1 LCGGRTRTAAP
12 RAPRGSRN
20 PRTIGYRQRMQD
32 TPALTPVGSN
42 PTLLWGMTNVER
54 LRRIARA
61 QGFADHAAADQDSPA
76 ILANM
81 AFAFDPVWTAHLKT
95 RPGTVV
101 TRAGVPVLAYV
112 RDRAERAQVEA
123 AMRDAVPLHG
133 AGMLSVIAAEA
144 DEGILNEALR
154 KREKPFA
161 ELLTPE
167 AVPAIERASYVGAY
181 KGVTDLLT
189 KYLWPEWALAITR
202 VCARAG
208 ITPNQ
213 VTAMGSVLCIVA
225 TIAFWYGWFWTGLAT
240 GLVFMVLDTVDG
252 KLARCTITASKLGN
266 AWDHGVDLV
275 HPPFWWWAWAAGC
288 APYGRALDDRTFW
301 IVIGTMLF
309 GYVAQRLIEGAF
321 IVRFGMHIHVWERF
335 DSWFRLITARRNPNM
350 VILFAGLVVTRPD
363 WGIIGVAA
371 WTAISLVVHLVRLFQ
386 AMARRAS
393 GATITSWLA

>member
-1 LCGGRTRTAAP
+1 MDATLAIVP
-12 RAPRGSRN
+12 
-20 PRTIGYRQRMQD
+20 IG
-32 TPALTPVGSN
+32 TN
-42 PTLLWGMTNVER
+42 PTLLWGMTNAER
-54 LRRIARA
+54 TRRIAA
-61 QGFADHAAADQDSPA
+61 SQGFAPADTGADTGGPA

-95 RPGTVV
+95 RPDTVV
-101 TRAGVPVLAYV
+101 TRGGVPVLAHV
-112 RDRAERAQVEA
+112 GSNAARETVIRAMQDESGL
-123 AMRDAVPLHG
+123 PIS
-133 AGMLSVIAAEA
+133 AGLTVIAAEA

-161 ELLTPE
+161 ERLVPA
-167 AVPAIERASYVGAY
+167 AVPGIERASYVGAY

-202 VCARAG
+202 LCARAG

-213 VTAMGSVLCIVA
+213 VTALGSVLCIVA
-225 TIAFWYGWFWTGLAT
+225 TIAFWHGWFWTGLAT

-288 APYGRALDDRTFW
+288 APYGRPLDDTTFW
-301 IVIGTMLF
+301 WVIGAMAF

-350 VILFAGLVVTRPD
+350 VILFACLVIARPD
-363 WGIIGVAA
+363 WGIIGVAV
-371 WTAISLVVHLVRLFQ
+371 WTVISLIAHVVRLIQ
-386 AMARRAS
+386 AIAARAR

>member
-1 LCGGRTRTAAP
+1 MG
-12 RAPRGSRN
+12 
-20 PRTIGYRQRMQD
+20 QRMQD
-32 TPALTPVGSN
+32 MPALVPLGDN
-42 PTLLWGMTNVER
+42 PTLLWGMRNDER
-54 LRRIARA
+54 LRRIGVA
-61 QGFADHAAADQDSPA
+61 QGFAGSDAADGPA

-95 RPGTVV
+95 RPGTVM
-101 TRAGVPVLAYV
+101 TRAGVPVLAHV
-112 RDRAERAQVEA
+112 RTAEERARVAA
-123 AMRDAVPLHG
+123 AMHADATLDAASG
-133 AGMLSVIAAEA
+133 LTIIAAES

-161 ELLTPE
+161 ERLVPA

-288 APYGRALDDRTFW
+288 APYGRPLDDATFW
-301 IVIGTMLF
+301 AVIGTMLF

-386 AMARRAS
+386 AMARRAKG
-393 GATITSWLA
+393 GAITSWLA

>member
-1 LCGGRTRTAAP
+1 
-12 RAPRGSRN
+12 
-20 PRTIGYRQRMQD
+20 M
-32 TPALTPVGSN
+32 PALVPVGSN
-42 PTLLWGMTNVER
+42 PTLIWGMTNVER
-54 LRRIARA
+54 LRRIAVA
-61 QGFADHAAADQDSPA
+61 QGFAGTSPEPAPA

-81 AFAFDPVWTAHLKT
+81 AFAFDPVWTTHLKT
-95 RPGTVV
+95 RPDTVV
-101 TRAGVPVLAYV
+101 TRAGVPVLAHV
-112 RDRAERAQVEA
+112 RDAAGQAQVSA
-123 AMRDAVPLHG
+123 AMLADAPVP
-133 AGMLSVIAAEA
+133 AGLGLTVIAAES

-161 ELLTPE
+161 ERLVPA

-225 TIAFWYGWFWTGLAT
+225 TIAFWYGWFWTGLGT

-288 APYGRALDDRTFW
+288 APYGRALDDTMFW
-301 IVIGTMLF
+301 AVIGTMLF

-335 DSWFRLITARRNPNM
+335 DSQFRLVTARRNPNM
-350 VILFAGLVVTRPD
+350 VILFAGLVVARPD

-386 AMARRAS
+386 AMAARA
-393 GATITSWLA
+393 GGRTITSWLA

>member
-1 LCGGRTRTAAP
+1 MASPL
-12 RAPRGSRN
+12 
-20 PRTIGYRQRMQD
+20 
-32 TPALTPVGSN
+32 ALVPVGTN
-42 PTLLWGMTNVER
+42 PTLLWGMTNTER
-54 LRRIARA
+54 TRRIAA
-61 QGFADHAAADQDSPA
+61 SQGFAADDAGGPA
-76 ILANM
+76 ILANT

-101 TRAGVPVLAYV
+101 TRGGVPVLAHV
-112 RDRAERAQVEA
+112 RDASERLQVEEAMRADA
-123 AMRDAVPLHG
+123 AMPATALT
-133 AGMLSVIAAEA
+133 VIAAEA

-161 ELLTPE
+161 ERLVPA
-167 AVPAIERASYVGAY
+167 AVPGIERASYVGAY

-202 VCARAG
+202 VCARFG

-213 VTAMGSVLCIVA
+213 VTALGSVLCIVA
-225 TIAFWYGWFWTGLAT
+225 TIAFWHGWFWTGLAT

-288 APYGRALDDRTFW
+288 APYGRPLDDTTFW
-301 IVIGTMLF
+301 WVIGTMLF

-335 DSWFRLITARRNPNM
+335 DSRFRLVTARRNPNM
-350 VILFAGLVVTRPD
+350 VILFACLLLTRPD

-371 WTAISLVVHLVRLFQ
+371 WTAISLVVHMVRLLQ
-386 AMARRAS
+386 AIARRAR
-393 GATITSWLA
+393 GEALTSWLA